1 MTAAH
6 QPSPG
11 RLVTWIAGLW
21 TAAPISSKPVV
32 QRSTWEDATSA
43 LPVEVYEHIFSF
55 LEPQTLITILR
66 VCNQLHQ
73 VAARFL
79 FARVALNSTVSFDHI
94 LTLFSGVLPQQQYGT
109 HVRTFLIDLAA
120 ERERSAPPCA
130 LQPLQPFLV
139 DMFAGGFRSLKHLR
153 VLSLPLKLSEA
164 FAAIYD
170 LHFPQLER
178 LDVRCAVPM
187 EDLVA
192 FVSRHAASLT
202 HLVHPH
208 HIAAEALESLA
219 VLPRLMYLH
228 ATPSLVLHVLEN
240 QPEVRLQYL
249 GILCSPPVPWG
260 GPTRTDD
267 DVAECLP
274 TILDVLRTWDENPLN
289 TLHIHEPFGF
299 SHIRSALWHEQD
311 VPLTTLSRLELAS
324 THEPVDF
331 LGLCPGIFRD
341 IIRAIPNIG
350 TLKIES
356 INGQKLFRSAGPPL
370 RFARELV
377 ESQTGVSD
385 IDMFNLQ
392 CIVADGMCL
401 VRTEPADSRFRH
413 DLGGAE
419 KRSPWLVDF
428 V

>member
-1 MTAAH
+1 MSLIWQANLVAFYFRLSGINKDSPLHRGDDLKSERVLVCSTMTKKRTLTEGGVGACPSCLHPMTAAH

-11 RLVTWIAGLW
+11 RLVTWLAGLW
-21 TAAPISSKPVV
+21 TAAPINSKPVGR
-32 QRSTWEDATSA
+32 RSTWEDATSA

-55 LEPQTLITILR
+55 LEPQTLVTILR

-94 LTLFSGVLPQQQYGT
+94 LALFSGVLPQPQYGT

-120 ERERSAPPCA
+120 ERERSAPPGV

-299 SHIRSALWHEQD
+299 SHIRSAVARTGCTVNDTQSSGTCL
-311 VPLTTLSRLELAS
+311 PTNLLTSLVCAQEYS
-324 THEPVDF
+324 
-331 LGLCPGIFRD
+331 
-341 IIRAIPNIG
+341 G
-350 TLKIES
+350 TS
-356 INGQKLFRSAGPPL
+356 Y
-370 RFARELV
+370 
-377 ESQTGVSD
+377 
-385 IDMFNLQ
+385 
-392 CIVADGMCL
+392 
-401 VRTEPADSRFRH
+401 VRYQI
-413 DLGGAE
+413 
-419 KRSPWLVDF
+419 
-428 V
+428 